1 VGFTIPPLA
10 SVGLSEREASDRGL
24 KFRVQKEMTP
34 GWYSSR
40 RVGETCSG
48 YKTLVEEGTDLI
60 LGAHLLGGQAEE
72 VINIFAAAMRAG
84 MRASDLRFA
93 IFSYPKHASDIPYML

>member
-1 VGFTIPPLA
+1 MKIEVLYFDGCPNHKPAVEQVRQLL
-10 SVGLSEREASDRGL
+10 G
-24 KFRVQKEMTP
+24 EMTP

-60 LGAHLLGGQAEE
+60 LGAHLLAGQAEE
-72 VINIFAAAMRAG
+72 VINIFAVAMRAG
-84 MRASDLRFA
+84 MWASDLRLA
-93 IFSYPKHASDIPYML
+93 LFSYPTHASDIPYML